1 MERNRDDIF
10 DSLHQYFLS
19 IGLKKKRKN
28 FFIKE
33 FEDGYWYI
41 NRLSESGR
49 NVIRTSYQIGFHLY
63 EAEKTAAELMH
74 EKYSRNAITGTCNL
88 GYLFNS
94 PIYYEQ
100 LIDPYI
106 TGEDIL
112 FDVSYHIDRYVI
124 SLFDK
129 YDNLNSFL
137 NAIVHSDEFNNFNI
151 DPFSNAA
158 LHILAHDFEGAI
170 EIIERAKRLFK
181 DEDEKN
187 SCISKIKS
195 ME

>member
-10 DSLHQYFLS
+10 DSLQQYFLS

-41 NRLSESGR
+41 DRLSESRR
-49 NVIRTSYQIGFHLY
+49 NVVRTSYQIGFHLY
-63 EAEKTAAELMH
+63 EVEKTAAELMH

-124 SLFDK
+124 PLFDK

-151 DPFSNAA
+151 DPFSDAG
-158 LHILAHDFEGAI
+158 LHISAHDLEGAI
-170 EIIERAKRLFK
+170 KIIERAKRLFE
-181 DEDEKN
+181 DEDDKN
-187 SCISKIKS
+187 RCISQIKS